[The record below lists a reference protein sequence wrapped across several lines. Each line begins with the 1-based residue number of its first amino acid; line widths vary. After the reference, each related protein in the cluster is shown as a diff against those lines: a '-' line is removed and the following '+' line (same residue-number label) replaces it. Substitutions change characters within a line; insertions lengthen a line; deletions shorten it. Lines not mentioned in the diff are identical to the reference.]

1 MGRRLRIL
9 ADEHCHHVTVR
20 CNNRDFLLHRSQC
33 RDVLLGAV
41 FRAKARYHFDVYG
54 VCVMSNHVHYLIAPK
69 VASELPKIMQAI
81 NWYSAM
87 CMNRILKRKGHFWEA
102 RYGSS
107 SFPVSDHRRVLNTL
121 RYIHANP
128 KDAKMRRGFIYQW
141 SNYRAFSDL
150 ADDGLTTWPAA
161 YLAMA
166 PTLSGCARGY
176 RSFCRKYVKQPKP
189 VRRPGW
195 GSKLLPA
202 GLGPARKPNT
212 ATRRSSPRT
221 PTPGQYEIFTEL
233 LQGNVLQGKVPGT
246 FPISPATSDTW
257 PALRPPGV
265 FEFTTANNWPQA
277 NSGQGPATG
286 FKHPT

>member
-1 MGRRLRIL
+1 MVGRRLRIL

-20 CNNRDFLLHRSQC
+20 CNNRDFLLHRNQC

-54 VCVMSNHVHYLIAPK
+54 VCVMSNHVHYLLAPK

-128 KDAKMRRGFIYQW
+128 KDARMRRGFIYQW

-150 ADDGLTTWPAA
+150 AEDGLTTWPAA

-176 RSFCRKYVKQPKP
+176 RNFCRKYVKQPKP
-189 VRRPGW
+189 TRDPGW
-195 GSKLLPA
+195 GSKILPA
-202 GLGPARKPNT
+202 CLGPARKPNT
-212 ATRRSSPRT
+212 ATRRQGPRT

-246 FPISPATSDTW
+246 SPNTPATSETW

-265 FEFTTANNWPQA
+265 FEFTLRLQLAPGRER
-277 NSGQGPATG
+277 SGASNRV
-286 FKHPT
+286 